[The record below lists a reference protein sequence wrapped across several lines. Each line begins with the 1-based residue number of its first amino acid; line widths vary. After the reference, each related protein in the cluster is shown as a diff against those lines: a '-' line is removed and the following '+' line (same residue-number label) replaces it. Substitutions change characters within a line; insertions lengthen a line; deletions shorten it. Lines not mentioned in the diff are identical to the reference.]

1 MSARPIRP
9 TIAALREIVAMTGW
23 ARLAWLGLLMVASS
37 MTEGIG
43 LLLLIPLTSVIA
55 NESGAGA
62 LGSWFG
68 PIASLPV
75 PLLLLVLVVLVVFR
89 ALLVFMV
96 LQLRTRMGLSITR
109 AMRIQAQDAVMAAE
123 WRWLSGQNSAS
134 HAARIIG
141 EADRVGHLA
150 AEALSI
156 VTSIVTALMLVA
168 AALAIS
174 WRLTVM
180 ALASAAVV
188 VSAVL
193 ALRRRRLRE
202 GERYSEIYEA
212 LQEQVSNGL
221 FHLRAA
227 RIGGA
232 EDALAAR
239 FHETARALEQAE
251 LRNQRSIAMAHVSYQ
266 AVAVAVL
273 GALVYVALVEMRQ
286 PLQVIVP
293 VLAVLVRFV
302 PVMTGLQQSWRNW
315 RFNLPALDRLYALF
329 AEARANREMR
339 DLTVDP
345 PRLQTA
351 IALRGITLRY
361 AGREKPVF
369 DRLDLTVPAGS
380 LVGVCG
386 PSGVGKS
393 SIADILGGLISPDS
407 GEVLI
412 DDRPLEGAARIAWRK
427 RVAYVEQ
434 VPYLFDGTIAANLA
448 WGLPYCADETMQR
461 ALERASASFVMDLPL
476 GLQSRVGEGGRQFS
490 GGERQRLALAR
501 ALLRSPD
508 LLILDE
514 VTAAL
519 DGGNEAAVS
528 GTIAS
533 LKGSC
538 TILILGHRAAL
549 LELADYIVDLGEHA
563 EAQ

>member
-62 LGSWFG
+62 LGSWLG

-96 LQLRTRMGLSITR
+96 LQRRTRMGLSITR

-156 VTSIVTALMLVA
+156 VTSTVTALMLVA

-180 ALASAAVV
+180 ALGAAAVV

-239 FHETARALEQAE
+239 FHQTARALEQAE

-339 DLTVDP
+339 DLSVDP

-412 DDRPLEGAARIAWRK
+412 DDRPLEGAARIAWRQ

-549 LELADYIVDLGEHA
+549 LELADHIVDLGEHA
-563 EAQ
+563 AAQ